1 MPSLACNTLVNH
13 PPESDPAFVKRMLAE
28 IDAQDAARPSD
39 APAKVTIAKADLE
52 RLVKL
57 YAGLPPTAMRIN

>member
-1 MPSLACNTLVNH
+1 MPD
-13 PPESDPAFVKRMLAE
+13 ESDPEFVKRMLAE

-39 APAKVTIAKADLE
+39 APAKVTIDTADLE

-57 YAGLPPTAMRIN
+57 YAGVPATALRIN